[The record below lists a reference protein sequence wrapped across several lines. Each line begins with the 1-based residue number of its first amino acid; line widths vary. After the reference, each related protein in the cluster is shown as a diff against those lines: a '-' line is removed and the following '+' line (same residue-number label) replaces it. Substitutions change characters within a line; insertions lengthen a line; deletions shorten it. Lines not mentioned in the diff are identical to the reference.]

1 VFKCLVFLSL
11 AMINAPSS
19 SSEAPQLTVDQA
31 ITNLLQGDQGER
43 YYAAWWLGRFRVKEP
58 EAIDALVAALEDES
72 DRTPEG
78 GYALRRN
85 AARALGKLA
94 EPRVVPALVE
104 CLHCP
109 DFYVRETAAQ
119 ALGELGEDLDLGHF
133 DAAIPELLNLLEGGL
148 EAAQPIPGCPHLAQP
163 YNATIETLGILGVKA
178 AIPYI
183 EPFLNHPLA
192 IEQYGAARALY
203 QLTGDRKYGDRLVAA
218 LQGDK
223 LQLRRAVLSDL
234 GAIGYLPAAEA
245 ISQTL
250 AENSLKLISLK
261 GLLEHHLQAS
271 DSQESPSQ
279 TAIDLMIL
287 MDSLL

>member
-1 VFKCLVFLSL
+1 MLESV
-11 AMINAPSS
+11 AMIDSPPSN
-19 SSEAPQLTVDQA
+19 SEAPQLTVDQA
-31 ITNLLQGDQGER
+31 ITNLLKGDGGER

-94 EPRVVPALVE
+94 EPRVIPALVE
-104 CLHCP
+104 CLHCS

-119 ALGELGEDLDLGHF
+119 ALGELGEDLDRAHF
-133 DAAIPELLNLLEGGL
+133 EKAIPELLNLLDGGL

-163 YNATIETLGILGVKA
+163 YNAVIETLGILGVKA
-178 AIPYI
+178 AIPQI
-183 EPFLNHPLA
+183 EPFLDHPLE

-203 QLTGDRKYGDRLVAA
+203 QLTGDGKYGDRLVTA

-261 GLLEHHLQAS
+261 GLLEHHLQES
-271 DSQESPSQ
+271 DPQEPPSE
-279 TAIDLMIL
+279 TAIHLMTL

>member
-1 VFKCLVFLSL
+1 
-11 AMINAPSS
+11 MINAPSS
-19 SSEAPQLTVDQA
+19 SPEAPQLTVDRA
-31 ITNLLQGDQGER
+31 IANLLQGDRGER

-58 EAIDALVAALEDES
+58 EAINALVAALEDES

-85 AARALGKLA
+85 AARALGKLG
-94 EPRVVPALVE
+94 EPSVISPLIK
-104 CLHCP
+104 CLHCS

-119 ALGELGEDLDLGHF
+119 ALGELGEDLERAHF
-133 DAAIPELLNLLEGGL
+133 EAAIPELLNLLDGGL

-163 YNATIETLGILGVKA
+163 YNAVIETLGILGVKE
-178 AIPYI
+178 AIAKI
-183 EPFLNHPLA
+183 QPFLDHPLE

-203 QLTGDRKYGDRLVAA
+203 QLTGDPKYGDRLKAA

-245 ISQTL
+245 IAETL

-261 GLLEHHLQAS
+261 GLLEHHLKTTNS
-271 DSQESPSQ
+271 VDSPSE
-279 TAIDLMIL
+279 TAISLMTL

>member
-1 VFKCLVFLSL
+1 
-11 AMINAPSS
+11 MINAPSES
-19 SSEAPQLTVDQA
+19 PEAPQLTVDRA
-31 ITNLLQGDQGER
+31 IANLLQGDRGER

-58 EAIDALVAALEDES
+58 EAIEALVGALEDES

-94 EPRVVPALVE
+94 EPRVIPPLIE
-104 CLHCP
+104 CLHCA

-119 ALGELGEDLDLGHF
+119 ALGELGADLDRPHF
-133 DAAIPELLNLLEGGL
+133 EAAIPELLSLLAGGL

-163 YNATIETLGILGVKA
+163 YNAVIETLGILGVQE
-178 AIPYI
+178 AIPQI
-183 EPFLNHPLA
+183 EPFLNHPLE

-203 QLTGDRKYGDRLVAA
+203 QLTGDRKYGDRLKAA
-218 LQGDK
+218 LEGDK

-245 ISQTL
+245 IAETL

-261 GLLEHHLQAS
+261 GLLEHHLQTTDALNP
-271 DSQESPSQ
+271 PSE
-279 TAIDLMIL
+279 TAISLMTL